1 MWTRMGL
8 TERIRERRYLTKKSL
23 FVLLI
28 GISVYFMFLF
38 FYTDVGAIMGALQ
51 SANLGLYVLAFAA
64 AVANMVFH
72 SLTWW
77 NILDHL
83 KIKSTFR
90 NIFSFMWIG
99 HMVDILVPAESVSG
113 EVARVYLMDRSLNGA
128 GARSVNN
135 STGRIVTSILSQRII
150 YTGISL
156 IGLIAGSILFQL
168 NYGASQPL
176 ASLIIL
182 MIVGATF
189 SFLLLAL
196 VSFRKKLAWRVV
208 NALLRFLGYVTR
220 GRLDLD
226 DLTPKARNVLD
237 AFHEGFHLLRDRSW
251 TLCIPVGFSMMA
263 WILNLSITYF
273 ALIAL
278 NVDVPLSAI
287 IVVFSIIDALQT
299 IPVGIP
305 GEVGVIEIAMTTL
318 YTALGVL
325 PAVSATIT
333 ILVRIVT
340 MWFKLLIGIPTIHY
354 VSTSTSN

>member
-1 MWTRMGL
+1 MGL
-8 TERIRERRYLTKKSL
+8 TERIQERRYLTKKSL
-23 FVLLI
+23 LVLI
-28 GISVYFMFLF
+28 VGISAYFVFLF
-38 FYTDVGAIMGALQ
+38 FYTDVGAIISALQ
-51 SANLGLYVLAFAA
+51 SADLGLYLLAFGA
-64 AVANMVFH
+64 AVANMLFH

-77 NILDHL
+77 NILDNL

-99 HMVDILVPAESVSG
+99 HLVDILVPAESVSG
-113 EVARVYLMDRSLNGA
+113 EIARVYLMNRSLNGA

-135 STGRIVTSILSQRII
+135 STGRIVTSILSHRII

-156 IGLIAGSILFQL
+156 IGLIGGSILFEL
-168 NYGASQPL
+168 NYGVSQPL
-176 ASLIIL
+176 ASLIVVMIL
-182 MIVGATF
+182 GASF
-189 SFLLLAL
+189 SLLLFVL
-196 VSFRKKLAWRVV
+196 VSFRKTLAWRVV
-208 NALLRFLGYVTR
+208 NALLRILGFVTR

-226 DLTPKARNVLD
+226 DLTPKARSVLD
-237 AFHEGFHLLRDRSW
+237 AFHEGFHLLRERSW
-251 TLCIPVGFSMMA
+251 TLIIPVGFSVMA
-263 WILNLSITYF
+263 WLLNLSITYF
-273 ALIAL
+273 ALVAL

-305 GEVGVIEIAMTTL
+305 GEVGVIEIAMTAL

-340 MWFKLLIGIPTIHY
+340 MWFKLLVGIPTIHY
-354 VSTSTSN
+354 VSNSAVS

>member
-1 MWTRMGL
+1 MGL
-8 TERIRERRYLTKKSL
+8 TERIQERRYLTKKSL
-23 FVLLI
+23 LVLI
-28 GISVYFMFLF
+28 VGISAYFVFLF
-38 FYTDVGAIMGALQ
+38 FYTDVGAIISALQ
-51 SANLGLYVLAFAA
+51 SADLGLYLLAFGA
-64 AVANMVFH
+64 AVANMLFH

-77 NILDHL
+77 NLLDHL

-99 HMVDILVPAESVSG
+99 HLVDILVPAESVSG
-113 EVARVYLMDRSLNGA
+113 ELARVYLMNRSLNGA

-135 STGRIVTSILSQRII
+135 STGRIVTSILSHRII

-156 IGLIAGSILFQL
+156 IGLIGGSILFEL
-168 NYGASQPL
+168 NYGVSQPL
-176 ASLIIL
+176 ASLIVI
-182 MIVGATF
+182 MIVGASF
-189 SFLLLAL
+189 SLLLFVL
-196 VSFRKKLAWRVV
+196 VSFRKTLAWRVV
-208 NALLRFLGYVTR
+208 NALLRFLGFVTR

-226 DLTPKARNVLD
+226 DLTPKARSVLD
-237 AFHEGFHLLRDRSW
+237 AFHEGFHLLRERSW
-251 TLCIPVGFSMMA
+251 TLIIPVGFSIIA
-263 WILNLSITYF
+263 WLLNLSITYF
-273 ALIAL
+273 ALVAL

-305 GEVGVIEIAMTTL
+305 GEVGVIEIAMTAL

-340 MWFKLLIGIPTIHY
+340 MWFKLLIGIPIIRLI
-354 VSTSTSN
+354 N

>member
-1 MWTRMGL
+1 MGL
-8 TERIRERRYLTKKSL
+8 TERIRERRYLTKRSLLVLVVGIIAYLAFL
-23 FVLLI
+23 FV
-28 GISVYFMFLF
+28 
-38 FYTDVGAIMGALQ
+38 YTDVGAIMGALQ
-51 SANLGLYVLAFAA
+51 SANLGLYALAFIA

-77 NILDHL
+77 NILDYL
-83 KIKSTFR
+83 SIKTTFR
-90 NIFSFMWIG
+90 NVFSYMWIG
-99 HMVDILVPAESVSG
+99 HLVDILVPAESVSG
-113 EVARVYLMDRSLNGA
+113 EIARVYLMNRSLNWA
-128 GARSVNN
+128 GERSVNN
-135 STGRIVTSILSQRII
+135 STGRIVTSILSHRII

-156 IGLIAGSILFQL
+156 IGLIGGSILFQL

-176 ASLIIL
+176 ASIMIL
-182 MIVGATF
+182 MIAGASF
-189 SFLLLAL
+189 SLLLLAM

-208 NALLRFLGYVTR
+208 DALLRLLGFVTR
-220 GRLDLD
+220 GRLDLA
-226 DLTPKARNVLD
+226 DLQPKARSVLD

-251 TLCIPVGFSMMA
+251 TLLIPVGFSLMA
-263 WILNLSITYF
+263 WLLNLSITYF

-299 IPVGIP
+299 IPIGIP

-333 ILVRIVT
+333 ILVRVVT
-340 MWFKLLIGIPTIHY
+340 MWFKVLVGIPTIHY
-354 VSTSTSN
+354 VSNSANI